1 MFEPDYSSYSKE
13 ELLDALNSID
23 RKSYPERVSEIEKQL
38 EIRDKSTK
46 LQVNENEN
54 EPEIKKETSL
64 LSQPLDLFGRI
75 FYSIIGALALSL
87 FLKEVT
93 TGVVSGRT
101 ANISADDSPVS
112 FWIAVTLGLIIS
124 LSAFAKA
131 IFSPSKGK
139 DET

>member
-1 MFEPDYSSYSKE
+1 MFEPDYSRYSKE

-46 LQVNENEN
+46 LQVNGN
-54 EPEIKKETSL
+54 EPESKKETGL

-101 ANISADDSPVS
+101 ANISVDDSPVS

-131 IFSPSKGK
+131 IFSPSKSK

>member
-46 LQVNENEN
+46 LQVNENE
-54 EPEIKKETSL
+54 PESKKETGL

>member
-13 ELLDALNSID
+13 ELQEALDSID
-23 RKSYPERVSEIEKQL
+23 KKNYPERVSEIEKQM
-38 EIRDKSTK
+38 EIRASSTE
-46 LQVNENEN
+46 LPAYEDNSEN
-54 EPEIKKETSL
+54 KKETGL
-64 LSQPLDLFGRI
+64 LSQPLDLFGRV

-93 TGVVSGRT
+93 TGVVSGRSVSIN
-101 ANISADDSPVS
+101 AEDSPIS
-112 FWIAVTLGLIIS
+112 FGIAVTLGLIIS